1 MRMGVECVT
10 VNIVFRKGT
19 KKRRFAESKI
29 KFVMFVGVLF
39 GGVLDLRSGG
49 SL

>member
-1 MRMGVECVT
+1 MT
-10 VNIVFRKGT
+10 VNIVFRKGTVT